1 MQHMH
6 VADTIFHPYHPK
18 LLSQCNPKQRL
29 VARGSSC
36 KSGQPKVDTQSIVN
50 GIAGIEKNRLVDN
63 AWSVLSDSADVQSWA
78 TLSKL

>member
-1 MQHMH
+1 MNP
-6 VADTIFHPYHPK
+6 DTIVHPYRPK

-63 AWSVLSDSADVQSWA
+63 AWSVLSDSADVQS
-78 TLSKL
+78 